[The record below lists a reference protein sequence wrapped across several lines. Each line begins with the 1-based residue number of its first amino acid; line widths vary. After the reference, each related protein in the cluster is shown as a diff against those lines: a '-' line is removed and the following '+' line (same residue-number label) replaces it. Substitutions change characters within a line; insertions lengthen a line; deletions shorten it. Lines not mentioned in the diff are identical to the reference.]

1 VIKTLILT
9 DKKKNELSLKSLKEI
24 VYFETAGCC
33 THAFCCKGNKYKL
46 EKRINRVE
54 ERLPEEEFFRIH
66 KSFIVNAAFIVRVS
80 ISDREVVLLNNIEQ
94 VILPIAHRRL
104 NFFLDFINS
113 RLNILESK

>member
-1 VIKTLILT
+1 MIKTLILT

-66 KSFIVNAAFIVRVS
+66 KSFIVNAAFILRVS
-80 ISDREVVLLNNIEQ
+80 ISDRKVFLFNEQ
-94 VILPIAHRRL
+94 ITLEIAHRRL
-104 NFFLDFINS
+104 KEFLDFMHG
-113 RLNILESK
+113 RFNILGK